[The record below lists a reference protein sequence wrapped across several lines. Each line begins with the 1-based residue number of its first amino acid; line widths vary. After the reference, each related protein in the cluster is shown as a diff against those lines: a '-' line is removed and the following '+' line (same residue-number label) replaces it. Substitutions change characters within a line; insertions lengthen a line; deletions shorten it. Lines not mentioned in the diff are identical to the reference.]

1 VIPVVL
7 VFDISGDMAMFRKPY
22 TTTSL
27 ISYPFPPP
35 TAVAGLLGAITGV
48 DNLAN
53 SKGAGSAAFWAQ
65 MSGTRIAIG
74 QKKSVRWMTT
84 AVNLIKHKDT
94 SGDMAEHIQAKHQ
107 MVKDPAYRIYVS
119 GGAIYTELK
128 KRLEKD
134 EFVYTPYLGVAYA
147 LADIEFIGEFE
158 EESGEG
164 NFIDT
169 IVPVYG
175 SLVIDIQQSISV
187 HKELVPYRMDTKRGD
202 IETVHVFYPEYQKS
216 KGLWIQEN
224 GDVLFTRVRNEGV
237 AWFEAW

>member
-1 VIPVVL
+1 MVL

-48 DNLAN
+48 DNQA
-53 SKGAGSAAFWAQ
+53 SSEGAGSAAFWDQ

-74 QKKSVRWMTT
+74 QKRSVRWMTT
-84 AVNLIKHKDT
+84 AVNLIKYKDA

-119 GGAIYTELK
+119 GGDIYSELK
-128 KRLEKD
+128 IRLEKN
-134 EFVYTPYLGVAYA
+134 EFIYTPYLGVAYA
-147 LADIEFIGEFE
+147 LADIEYIGEFE
-158 EESGEG
+158 EESGDD
-164 NFIDT
+164 NYIDT

-175 SLVIDIQQSISV
+175 NLVVDIQQSKSV
-187 HKELVPYRMDTKRGD
+187 HKELVPYRMDTKRGT
-202 IETVHVFYPEYQKS
+202 IETVHIFYSEYQKS

-224 GDVLFTRVRNEGV
+224 GDVLITRVGDEGV
-237 AWFEAW
+237 AWFETW